1 MKIPIP
7 RETSF
12 DCPEGEFK
20 ACLVEHAAVPD
31 KQNPGRLMLRLLFE
45 VDTPSTPFKCI
56 KVGRNFKP
64 SLDRGSEL
72 KCFLE
77 TMLGAGFLDKRGA
90 GGQLDINSLI
100 GTEADIRVVHKH
112 RTGYERP
119 FVQLVEACPLGSLT
133 GRNTH
138 QLEACH
144 I

>member
-1 MKIPIP
+1 M
-7 RETSF
+7 
-12 DCPEGEFK
+12 
-20 ACLVEHAAVPD
+20 
-31 KQNPGRLMLRLLFE
+31 
-45 VDTPSTPFKCI
+45 
-56 KVGRNFKP
+56 
-64 SLDRGSEL
+64 
-72 KCFLE
+72 
-77 TMLGAGFLDKRGA
+77 
-90 GGQLDINSLI
+90 DINSLI